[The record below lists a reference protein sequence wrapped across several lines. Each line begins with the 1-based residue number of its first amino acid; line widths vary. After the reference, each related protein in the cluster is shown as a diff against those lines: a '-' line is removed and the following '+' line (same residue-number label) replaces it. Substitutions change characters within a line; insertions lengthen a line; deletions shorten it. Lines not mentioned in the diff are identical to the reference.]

1 LPTDVPSHRVH
12 SSPASGRS
20 ILGPVSHSK
29 YMYEIP
35 MQSICGSRPARLSC
49 IQLISDRAYLRVLI
63 RRCERRLMMTRTT
76 RRTLRPMASWVI
88 ASVIRRLI
96 IANQVFWNT
105 FSGSTEVLWPD
116 LRVAFPRSKPN
127 RDVWRRAQTGNSS
140 MQSEDLARL
149 PADCVIF
156 AHGAQGLC
164 RSLALLSTA
173 REIGRTNCL
182 ISPPLGGE

>member
-1 LPTDVPSHRVH
+1 MR
-12 SSPASGRS
+12 
-20 ILGPVSHSK
+20 
-29 YMYEIP
+29 
-35 MQSICGSRPARLSC
+35 SICGSRPARLSC
-49 IQLISDRAYLRVLI
+49 IQLISDRAYLRVPI
-63 RRCERRLMMTRTT
+63 RR
-76 RRTLRPMASWVI
+76 LRKKLDDDANNPTYI
-88 ASVIRRLI
+88 ETDGFIGYRFCRLI

-116 LRVAFPRSKPN
+116 LPVAFPRSKPK

-149 PADCVIF
+149 PADCVIS
-156 AHGAQGLC
+156 AHGAQGLR

-182 ISPPLGGE
+182 ISPTLGGE